1 MKQIL
6 YMEAYNALDG
16 MGKKVTG
23 KIAFKLFGLK
33 KKLEEIVQFQLEE
46 EKKLIEK
53 YEGVVNESGLIRFAN
68 PEKSAEFFRE
78 KKELYGMDYDIEA
91 IEVDIDSVP
100 DVTLEEI
107 EALDGIVVFK

>member
-6 YMEAYNALDG
+6 YIEAYNALDG

-23 KIAFKLFGLK
+23 KTAFKLFGVK
-33 KKLEEIVQFQLEE
+33 KKLEEIIQFQLEE

-53 YEGVVNESGLIRFAN
+53 YEGTVNESGLIRFAN

-78 KKELYGMDYDIEA
+78 KKELYSVDYGIDA